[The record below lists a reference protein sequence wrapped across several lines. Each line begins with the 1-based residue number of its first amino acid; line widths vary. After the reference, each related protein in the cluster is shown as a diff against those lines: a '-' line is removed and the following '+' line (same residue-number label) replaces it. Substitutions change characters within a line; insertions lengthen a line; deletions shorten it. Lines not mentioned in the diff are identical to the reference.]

1 MPLRTSPDPNK
12 ARAVP
17 ISWRKEDGHVV
28 EVGWV
33 VVKGT
38 NVLSRHYHDTLDV
51 ATQTFLNTKINNRE
65 MIIDYTRSFVPYR
78 VQVLSDETVR
88 IDPND
93 LATTAKRIAE
103 STKLPIETCS
113 TLLVFGWQYV
123 EEFGKIPRWEH
134 PTHKLKDFDVN
145 YRACVGSFDSPVTEN
160 TVCDICG
167 LKLKEHPWFDDV
179 TISPVS
185 VDLKEKK

>member
-78 VQVLSDETVR
+78 VQVLSDY
-88 IDPND
+88 

-145 YRACVGSFDSPVTEN
+145 YRACIGSFDTPVNEN